1 MASFNTSDKEFELI
15 KNELTYL
22 RTVAIPNLK
31 ASLLTSKE
39 KLKTL
44 EKQLQKEPIL
54 QVKITNAKTQH

>member
-31 ASLLTSKE
+31 ASLSTSKE

-44 EKQLQKEPIL
+44 EKQLQKEPTL
-54 QVKITNAKTQH
+54 LVK